1 MSDPIQVLI
10 TTSFSESLLDKLRSV
25 SPRLKFTLRPVTS
38 AEEISDERWKK
49 AEVLY
54 TSRVLPPP
62 EKAPN
67 LRWVQFHWA
76 GVDHAIE
83 APVLRNPELMATTLS
98 GAAAS
103 QMGEYVLMM
112 LIALGHHL
120 PDILNAQRKVEWPE
134 NRWDLFMPL
143 ELRNSTVGIL
153 GYGSIGR
160 QVARLLMP
168 FGAKVLATK
177 RDVMHPRDSGYTPD
191 GLGDPEGEFVHRLY
205 PPEALRS
212 MLKEC
217 DFVVVTLPLTPET
230 ENLIGEEE
238 LQALKSS
245 AFIVDLSRGGIIE
258 HSALIPALK
267 EKRIAGAA
275 LDVFPEEPLPPDNPL
290 WKMPNVILTPHIS
303 GSTAHYDERAV
314 ELFAENLHR
323 YLSGLP
329 LFNQIDVERGY

>member
-10 TTSFSESLLDKLRSV
+10 TTSFPESLMDKLRSV
-25 SPRLKFTLRPVTS
+25 SPRLKFALHPVKS
-38 AEEISDERWKK
+38 AEEISDEMWRKV
-49 AEVLY
+49 EVLY
-54 TSRVLPPP
+54 TSRVLPDP
-62 EKAPN
+62 EQVPN
-67 LRWVQFHWA
+67 LGWIQFHWA
-76 GVDHAIE
+76 GVDHAID
-83 APVLRNPELMATTLS
+83 APVLRKSDLVATTLS
-98 GAAAS
+98 GAAAP
-103 QMGEYVLMM
+103 QMGEYVLTMI
-112 LIALGHHL
+112 LALGHHL
-120 PDILNAQRKVEWPE
+120 PDVLNTQRKVEWPE

-143 ELRNSTVGIL
+143 ELRDSTVGIL

-177 RDVMHPRDSGYTPD
+177 QDVMHPRDPGYIPE
-191 GLGDPEGEFVHRLY
+191 GIGDPEGEFVHRLY

-230 ENLIGEEE
+230 ENLIAEEE
-238 LQALKSS
+238 LQALKHT
-245 AFIVDLSRGGIIE
+245 AYIVDLSRGGIID

-275 LDVFPEEPLPPDNPL
+275 LDVFPEEPLPADSPL
-290 WKMPNVILTPHIS
+290 WKLPNVILTPHIS
-303 GSTAHYDERAV
+303 GSTAHYDERAA

-323 YLSGLP
+323 YLTGLP

>member
-10 TTSFSESLLDKLRSV
+10 TTSFLESQLDKLRSV
-25 SPRLKFTLRPVTS
+25 SPRLKFDVRPVAST
-38 AEEISDERWKK
+38 EEISDEKWKNV
-49 AEVLY
+49 EVLY

-62 EKAPN
+62 EKVPN
-67 LRWVQFHWA
+67 LRWIQFHWA
-76 GVDHAIE
+76 GIDHAID
-83 APVLRNPELMATTLS
+83 APVLRKPELVATTLS

-112 LIALGHHL
+112 LLALGHRL
-120 PDILNAQRKVEWPE
+120 PAILNSQRKTEWPE

-143 ELRNSTVGIL
+143 ELRDSTVGIL
-153 GYGSIGR
+153 GYGSVGR
-160 QVARLLMP
+160 QVARLLFP

-191 GLGDPEGEFVHRLY
+191 GLGDPEGEYVHRLY

-212 MLKEC
+212 MLQEC

-238 LQALKSS
+238 LQALKPS
-245 AFIVDLSRGGIIE
+245 AYIIDLSRGGIID

-267 EKRIAGAA
+267 EKRIAGVA
-275 LDVFPEEPLPPDNPL
+275 LDVFPEEPLPPENPL
-290 WKMPNVILTPHIS
+290 WKLPNVILTPHIS

-323 YLSGLP
+323 YLAGLP
-329 LFNQIDVERGY
+329 LFNRVDVERGY

>member
-10 TTSFSESLLDKLRSV
+10 TTAFLESQLDKLRSV
-25 SPRLKFTLRPVTS
+25 SPRLKFEVRPVTS
-38 AEEISDERWKK
+38 TEEISDEKWKK
-49 AEVLY
+49 VEVLY

-62 EKAPN
+62 EKVPN
-67 LRWVQFHWA
+67 LRWIQFHWA
-76 GVDHAIE
+76 GIDHAID
-83 APVLRNPELMATTLS
+83 APVLRKPELVATTLS

-112 LIALGHHL
+112 LLALSHRL
-120 PDILNAQRKVEWPE
+120 PALLNSQRKAEWPE

-143 ELRNSTVGIL
+143 ELRDSKVGIL

-160 QVARLLMP
+160 QVARLLFP
-168 FGAKVLATK
+168 FRAKVLATK
-177 RDVMHPRDSGYTPD
+177 RDVMHPHDNGYTPD

-212 MLKEC
+212 MLQEC
-217 DFVVVTLPLTPET
+217 DFVVVTLPLTHET

-238 LQALKSS
+238 LQALKPS
-245 AFIVDLSRGGIIE
+245 AYIIDLSRGGIID

-275 LDVFPEEPLPPDNPL
+275 LDVFPEEPLPPENPL
-290 WKMPNVILTPHIS
+290 WKLPNVILTPHIS
-303 GSTAHYDERAV
+303 GSTDHYDERAV

-323 YLSGLP
+323 YLAGLP
-329 LFNQIDVERGY
+329 LFNRIDVERGY